1 MSITTLVLEAPAQPA
16 VVTDADVGEWT
27 ATVALPLARM
37 VDSTKTAAADKA
49 QYATAVLN
57 IFVETVVAS
66 KGGANAGLAATVQA
80 SLMSRAAEVGAIE
93 VLNGAGEEERAK
105 IVEACE
111 KKLHE
116 LSGPLWR
123 LAVLIETNHESVS
136 TEIGKEKQTLAG
148 FNKWTAEQIDA
159 LAFDDSRKAVKVS
172 YTPTRGDKE
181 VSFTVGSA
189 TGTRDDHMA
198 AVKAAAK
205 IEEVNGKKWAAVRR
219 QYRKDNAAGMPD
231 GRTARELKAVDA
243 QIAVDLFNA
252 LTEEERNEKRTN
264 I

>member
-1 MSITTLVLEAPAQPA
+1 MSITTVVLEAPAPPAAPA
-16 VVTDADVGEWT
+16 VITDTDVGAWT
-27 ATVALPLARM
+27 ATVSAPLARM
-37 VDSTKTAAADKA
+37 VESTRAAAADKA
-49 QYATAVLN
+49 QYATEA
-57 IFVETVVAS
+57 
-66 KGGANAGLAATVQA
+66 
-80 SLMSRAAEVGAIE
+80 
-93 VLNGAGEEERAK
+93 RAK

-148 FNKWTAEQIDA
+148 FNKWTADQIDA

-172 YTPTRGDKE
+172 YTPTRGEKE

-189 TGTRDDHMA
+189 TDSRDAHTE

-231 GRTARELKAVDA
+231 GARVKSS
-243 QIAVDLFNA
+243 
-252 LTEEERNEKRTN
+252 RCTN
-264 I
+264 RG

>member
-1 MSITTLVLEAPAQPA
+1 MSITTVVLEAPAPPLA
-16 VVTDADVGEWT
+16 VTDANVGEWT
-27 ATVALPLARM
+27 ATVSAPLARM
-37 VDSTKTAAADKA
+37 VVSTRAVAADKA

-57 IFVETVVAS
+57 IFVETVKAS
-66 KGGANAGLAATVQA
+66 IGGANAGLAARVLD
-80 SLMSRAAEVGAIE
+80 SLMSRAAEVGAI
-93 VLNGAGEEERAK
+93 LDGNGTAEEARAK
-105 IVEACE
+105 VVEACE

-148 FNKWTAEQIDA
+148 FNKWTSEQIDD
-159 LAFDDSRKAVKVS
+159 LAFSPSRKTVTVE
-172 YTPTRGDKE
+172 YTPTRGDK
-181 VSFTVGSA
+181 VMKFTVGSA
-189 TGTRDDHMA
+189 IESRDAHTA
-198 AVKAAAK
+198 AVTVAAT
-205 IEEVNGKKWAAVRR
+205 IEETNGKQWAAVRR
-219 QYRKDNAAGMPD
+219 QYRIENDAGMPD

-243 QIAVDLFNA
+243 RIAVDLFNA